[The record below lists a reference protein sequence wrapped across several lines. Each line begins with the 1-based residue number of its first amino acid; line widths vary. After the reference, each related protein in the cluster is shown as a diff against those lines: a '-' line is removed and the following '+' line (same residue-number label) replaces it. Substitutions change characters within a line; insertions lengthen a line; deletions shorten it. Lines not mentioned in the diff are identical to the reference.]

1 VSGRAD
7 PNAAIV
13 ALVAHARA
21 VTSGDREA
29 FAAGLAALPGDE
41 RRIVVHTCHRVEVYS
56 AGEPGDPVLRA
67 LPPGARRL
75 DGGAAVRH
83 LVRVACALESAVFGE
98 TEILHQVRAA
108 LEERRS
114 GPLDPVLDRLFQVAL
129 RAGREA
135 RAHHTGPRRSLAD
148 VAVDLLPPA
157 RAGVPSPLAGS
168 AVLVVGAGRMARLAA
183 VESAR
188 RGARVFVANRTESR
202 GLDLAHHVE
211 GSIVDFEAPELEAI
225 PGLAGI
231 IVAVGG
237 PWRMSGPTREAL
249 LRLRPAVIDLSSPPA
264 LDPGLAIS
272 LAERYVS
279 VDEVAV
285 PQLAVSERTLAALE
299 RTADRAAD
307 EFADWLVAR
316 HSVPVIAAL
325 SAHAEEHRRTELDRL
340 RRRLP
345 DLDDDNLAAVDQMSR
360 RLVAAMLH
368 EPLATLGA
376 GGDPELEPAVRR
388 LFRL

>member
-1 VSGRAD
+1 MSARPD
-7 PNAAIV
+7 TKDAIV

-21 VTSGDREA
+21 VSSGDREA
-29 FAAGLAALPGDE
+29 FASALGELPDDQ
-41 RRIVVHTCHRVEVYS
+41 RRIVIHTCHRVEIYC
-56 AGEPGDPVLRA
+56 AGEPSDPVLRA
-67 LPPGARRL
+67 LPPGGRRL
-75 DGGAAVRH
+75 DGGDAVWH
-83 LVRVACALESAVFGE
+83 LIRVACALESAVFGE

-108 LEERRS
+108 FEERRS

-148 VAVDLLPPA
+148 VAVDLLPSA
-157 RAGVPSPLAGS
+157 RAGVPSPLSGT

-183 VESAR
+183 VESTR

-202 GLDLAHHVE
+202 GVELAHRIE
-211 GSIVDFEAPELEAI
+211 GSIVDFEEPDLEAI

-237 PWRMSGPTREAL
+237 PWRISGRARHAL
-249 LRLRPAVIDLSSPPA
+249 LRLRPTVIDLSSPPA
-264 LDPGLAIS
+264 LDPDLVSG

-299 RTADRAAD
+299 RTADRAAA

-325 SAHAEEHRRTELDRL
+325 SAHAEEHRRNELDRL

-345 DLDDDNLAAVDQMSR
+345 DLDDENLAAVDQMSR

-376 GGDPELEPAVRR
+376 GSDPELEPAVRR